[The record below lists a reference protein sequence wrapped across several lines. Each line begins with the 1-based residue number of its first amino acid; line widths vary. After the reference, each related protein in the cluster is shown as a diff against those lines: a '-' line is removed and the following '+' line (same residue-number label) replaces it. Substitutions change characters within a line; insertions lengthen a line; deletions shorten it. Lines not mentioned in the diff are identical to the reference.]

1 MGCEATKANQGL
13 CWFEG
18 LSLSRVLYSGLVAQ
32 YGATSYV
39 SFGGDSSF
47 VNLLNSIQVALL
59 VLFFRLRLGAFG
71 SESCSYP
78 LSLERPCM
86 RKVWQGMMTTS
97 VSVGTFYGR
106 EMNTSKEFE
115 GSRFVRSR
123 DLKITTDWFRS
134 WPRAH
139 LCTAEGVYIF
149 GDLIISGFRLLIR
162 ISTTS
167 RSSPERSRAMSR

>member
-1 MGCEATKANQGL
+1 MFLLQQTVR
-13 CWFEG
+13 G
-18 LSLSRVLYSGLVAQ
+18 LSEAEIS
-32 YGATSYV
+32 
-39 SFGGDSSF
+39 
-47 VNLLNSIQVALL
+47 
-59 VLFFRLRLGAFG
+59 
-71 SESCSYP
+71 
-78 LSLERPCM
+78 
-86 RKVWQGMMTTS
+86 
-97 VSVGTFYGR
+97 
-106 EMNTSKEFE
+106 
-115 GSRFVRSR
+115 